1 MDIDSLFDEILDPI
15 SKIFKEIS
23 VPDPFSL
30 LDAPAKSLRV
40 RYNYNFELEQRKRVI
55 ALVLLDVGTHSKY
68 YFILIV
74 LLTRII

>member
-15 SKIFKEIS
+15 SKIFKEIP

-55 ALVLLDVGTHSKY
+55 ALVLLDVGTNSKY

-74 LLTRII
+74 LLTHII